1 LPEIPSSQT
10 RSSTHYDVAVIGAGL
25 SGLSSALRLAMFGKK
40 VVLLEKHFVVG
51 GLNSFY
57 AKKGIKFDVGLH
69 ALTNYPS
76 QQSGKSSPLLK
87 LCRQLRIPLDS
98 LNLLPQSHSRITFGN
113 ENLLFDN
120 NFEFFLSQVE
130 EKFPKER
137 DRFQS
142 LLAKMDAFP
151 AYSVDAEELST
162 RRILKESIRDPLL
175 SEMLLCPTCYYGSA
189 RKNDIDFPTFVML
202 FDAIFKQGLARPEQ
216 GIQALLNPIV
226 SKLKEL
232 GVDRRMNTS
241 VKAIKTNGAKVSEL
255 ELENGNLISADFVIS
270 TCGALETE
278 ALLVPP
284 NASSPATSKG
294 KFSIMESIFVF
305 QGSPRDFGWEETIV
319 FFNDSETFCFDQP
332 DGLIDLR
339 SGVICMPENYAPPD
353 PVSRKE
359 SKLRITH
366 PANFDLWSTLEEDS
380 YESEKELWEERIL
393 QEGLEYLPEGQSKKK
408 TFSSRIILRDTFTP
422 RTIKKYTGHV
432 NGALYGS
439 PQKRRD
445 GATAYE
451 NLFLAGT
458 DQGYIGIVGAML
470 GGIAV
475 ANNQILRSG

>member
-1 LPEIPSSQT
+1 
-10 RSSTHYDVAVIGAGL
+10 
-25 SGLSSALRLAMFGKK
+25 MFGKK

-69 ALTNYPS
+69 ALTNFPS
-76 QQSGKSSPLLK
+76 RQSGKSSPLLK

-113 ENLLFDN
+113 ESLLFDN

-137 DRFQS
+137 DRFRS
-142 LLAKMDAFP
+142 LLSKMEAFP
-151 AYSVDAEELST
+151 AYSVNAEELST
-162 RRILKESIRDPLL
+162 RDILKESIRDPLL

-202 FDAIFKQGLARPEQ
+202 FDAIFKQGLARPER
-216 GIQALLNPIV
+216 GIRAILDPLTK
-226 SKLKEL
+226 KLEEL
-232 GVDRRMNTS
+232 GVERRMNCGVEVIRTKGETVSGIVLESGESLTS
-241 VKAIKTNGAKVSEL
+241 
-255 ELENGNLISADFVIS
+255 DFVIS
-270 TCGALETE
+270 TCGAVETE
-278 ALLVPP
+278 ALLEPSE
-284 NASSPATSKG
+284 SSAPAQSTIEG

-305 QGSPRDFGWEETIV
+305 PGSPKDFEWEETVV
-319 FFNDSETFCFDQP
+319 FFNDSESFCYDEP

-339 SGVICMPENYAPPD
+339 SGVICMPENYGFPGSESPE
-353 PVSRKE
+353 E

-366 PANFDLWSTLEEDS
+366 PANFDLWSDLEQNT
-380 YESEKELWEERIL
+380 YESKKALWEERIL
-393 QEGLEYLPEGQSKKK
+393 GNGMGYLKKGKRALDSFRSK
-408 TFSSRIILRDTFTP
+408 TIFRDTFTP
-422 RTIKKYTGHV
+422 RTIKKYTSHA
-432 NGALYGS
+432 NGTLYGS
-439 PQKRRD
+439 PQKKRD
-445 GATAYE
+445 GSTAYE

-458 DQGYIGIVGAML
+458 DQGYVGIVGAML